1 MYSNN
6 ALTSDSILK
15 IDAIYK
21 YEGDTATEKLLFFRA
36 VYLKA
41 IAAFARMLAIC
52 LLHECNCKP
61 YTVITYWQQFNIFLL
76 R

>member
-21 YEGDTATEKLLFFRA
+21 YEGDTATEKLLFFSCCL
-36 VYLKA
+36 LKSNSRICTNA
-41 IAAFARMLAIC
+41 SNLPVARMQL
-52 LLHECNCKP
+52 
-61 YTVITYWQQFNIFLL
+61 
-76 R
+76 